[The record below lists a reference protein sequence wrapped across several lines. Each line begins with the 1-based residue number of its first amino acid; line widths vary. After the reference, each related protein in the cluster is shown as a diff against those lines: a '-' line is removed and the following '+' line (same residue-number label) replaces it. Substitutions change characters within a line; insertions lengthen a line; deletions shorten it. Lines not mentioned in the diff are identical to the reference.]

1 MMIASF
7 VFIFVPAIMLFGYQS
22 LLESK
27 GINDP
32 TLALSL
38 YKTTIL
44 LDAAIKLLLAFFID
58 DLDTFSIIGMFV
70 LLAFFV
76 WFFASLSLNIPKKS
90 LRKFR
95 KFPHETN
102 YTLCAF
108 EVIGWGAFSTL
119 FNVFI
124 LFSFW
129 SFDSQ
134 TEIIIM
140 CCIMVSIIT
149 VYLAFAAMSLIRLDR
164 IKYPST
170 RSLNALSHN
179 NSPII
184 LLRSFKIDSNLRAN
198 GKVFDETICENLD
211 LDKNPIISLA
221 NPDEILPSGGS
232 LKIQAKDSEW
242 KEVVKEVLRNCRA
255 VILVEGLSNGLHWEI
270 SKLKKYLD
278 NKQLFVLI
286 PSKAYRELAWC
297 YNDDAGT
304 GLYSILRNVYNWM
317 SKVTFSGSKDRKK
330 VLGEVWADFSSKLQ
344 EFGIHTPQT
353 FPGNNCLLSFDDNW
367 NAVRQSE
374 THDMSQM
381 LNYIVSQTNN
391 YNNAHFDY
399 PKLGE
404 KIASFEVNGF
414 LNKEEVAPFKRLVD
428 KCNKVGRI
436 SALACFVLFLVMF
449 ALF

>member
-1 MMIASF
+1 MMIASL
-7 VFIFVPAIMLFGYQS
+7 VFLFVPAMMLFGYQS

-32 TLALSL
+32 TLAISL

-44 LDAAIKLLLAFFID
+44 LDAAIKLLLGFFVD
-58 DLDTFSIIGMFV
+58 DFDTFSLIGMFV
-70 LLAFFV
+70 LLAFFF
-76 WFFASLSLNIPKKS
+76 WFFARLSLNIPKKS

-95 KFPHETN
+95 KFPQETN

-108 EVIGWGAFSTL
+108 QVIGWGTFSVVI
-119 FNVFI
+119 NMFI
-124 LFSFW
+124 LLSCW
-129 SFDSQ
+129 SFDEP
-134 TEIIIM
+134 TDIIIM
-140 CCIMVSIIT
+140 CCVMFSIMI
-149 VYLAFAAMSLIRLDR
+149 VYLVFAAMSLIRLDR

-170 RSLNALSHN
+170 RSLSALSHN
-179 NSPII
+179 NSPIV
-184 LLRSFKIDSNLRAN
+184 LLRSFKIDCNPRIN
-198 GKVFDETICENLD
+198 GKVFDETICDNLD
-211 LDKNPIISLA
+211 LDNNPIVSLA

-242 KEVVKEVLRNCRA
+242 KEVVKEILKNCRA
-255 VILVEGLSNGLHWEI
+255 VILVEGLSDGLHWEI
-270 SKLKKYLD
+270 SKLKEYLD

-297 YNDDAGT
+297 YNDYAGI
-304 GLYSILRNVYNWM
+304 GLFSIMRNVYHWM
-317 SKVTFSGSKDRKK
+317 SKVTFSGGKDRKK
-330 VLGEVWADFSSKLQ
+330 VLGEVWTDFSSKLQ
-344 EFGIHTPQT
+344 EFGIHMPEA

-367 NAVRQSE
+367 NAIKQSG

-381 LNYIVSQTNN
+381 LNYIVSHTNN

-414 LNKEEVAPFKRLVD
+414 LGKEEVAPFKRLVD

-436 SALACFVLFLVMF
+436 AALACFALFL
-449 ALF
+449 ATIILF